1 MELSLVVLLAMDR
14 FVVMTLVLLVGLVTW
29 LTVAFVRVVDIAA
42 RVLGTEDVSR
52 EVTVDKDVRV
62 DGNVVV
68 ITVDLEVLA
77 DDSEVL
83 VEGIVEDF
91 VANVFSVVDRET
103 SVEVVTTG
111 VVVDDT

>member
-68 ITVDLEVLA
+68 ITVDLEVLV
-77 DDSEVL
+77 DDSE

-103 SVEVVTTG
+103 SVEVVTAG